1 MCHSSVAILR
11 TFHNSPKKQRF
22 FELVLDVYISEPHVK
37 IIKAF
42 VRPDGS
48 RGMTVWKGF
57 TISMVI
63 YLHVLIA

>member
-22 FELVLDVYISEPHVK
+22 FELVLDVYISEPHACK
-37 IIKAF
+37 KKIKAF

-63 YLHVLIA
+63 